1 MTRIV
6 FTFSI
11 SSIFRQ
17 KNEVWVFS
25 TVHVFHYLSTV
36 GSSFEG
42 NDSGYS
48 TEMVSVRFT
57 ISKTQSPMS
66 SLSHKSM

>member
-1 MTRIV
+1 
-6 FTFSI
+6 
-11 SSIFRQ
+11 
-17 KNEVWVFS
+17 VFS